1 MSKIKKLP
9 KDVLIEL
16 ARKIKPVMPFKNK
29 KRVCITNPDGHS
41 GSLWWLKNCDIRK
54 ESFICDAK
62 QEIPAENL
70 IPLCVIP
77 TWHDCG
83 FIGIFKPSIE
93 EVLVQIPAEL
103 REQVVA
109 FETEMV
115 ETDVNNWVKDVH
127 VDYKNYQHIAR
138 TVLYAG
144 EMPFQLQSRP
154 VILNRRK
161 YPGLQKS
168 EPRKVCTYTGKPM
181 SARMISTR
189 VNTLLKDFEA
199 NFVKEKE

>member
-1 MSKIKKLP
+1 M
-9 KDVLIEL
+9 
-16 ARKIKPVMPFKNK
+16 
-29 KRVCITNPDGHS
+29 
-41 GSLWWLKNCDIRK
+41 
-54 ESFICDAK
+54 
-62 QEIPAENL
+62 
-70 IPLCVIP
+70 
-77 TWHDCG
+77 
-83 FIGIFKPSIE
+83 
-93 EVLVQIPAEL
+93 
-103 REQVVA
+103 VA

-161 YPGLQKS
+161 YAGLQKS
-168 EPRKVCTYTGKPM
+168 EPRKVCKYTGKPM